1 MEKTPPVRGISGL
14 VGPDQTSVDRDGQP
28 APSATIASVL
38 HTIMRK
44 RKPPILPVTL
54 LVALLAVV
62 AYTNYQNSP
71 LTKKEREQAPKVAES
86 RPTEDKSAVSERLK
100 ASVDKDAPEDAPK
113 PISDNPLAPIA
124 GPGSIPNGFTAAR
137 GRRSS
142 CRGARRREIGR
153 ASCRERV

>member
-1 MEKTPPVRGISGL
+1 
-14 VGPDQTSVDRDGQP
+14 
-28 APSATIASVL
+28 
-38 HTIMRK
+38 MRK

-100 ASVDKDAPEDAPK
+100 ASVAKDAPEDAPK
-113 PISDNPLAPIA
+113 PVSGNPLAPIA
-124 GPGSIPNGFTAAR
+124 GPGSIPPQAMEQIEKMKKAKGIKDAPADPMMQKPTPNESAT
-137 GRRSS
+137 SS
-142 CRGARRREIGR
+142 QWYRPETPK
-153 ASCRERV
+153 